1 VSAGGSL
8 EQLRERNLARAEE
21 HEQAARDL
29 MLQVREHEQK
39 AKACH
44 LQAERESR
52 GLEGERVVG
61 AVLDELGAAGW
72 RVFHDRRL
80 PGSVAN
86 IDHIA
91 VGPGGIVAIDAKA
104 YRGQAVIVGDELR
117 VGGRRRVNELDA
129 VIRYARTVAATVRAG
144 MPHLGTVVAYP
155 VICFSG
161 SVALPMPVTLRD
173 VTLIEHGVLG
183 QWMRSLPPFLPPQ
196 LVWQIGEVIEVGHP
210 PRTGPPASRLM
221 HQDRRPERAPQAAPQ
236 LTAQPEPGAPR
247 SCAGAIPVSAVPTPA
262 SAVPLATLAVLMLA
276 LVALVA
282 LVADWLFA

>member
-1 VSAGGSL
+1 
-8 EQLRERNLARAEE
+8 
-21 HEQAARDL
+21 
-29 MLQVREHEQK
+29 
-39 AKACH
+39 
-44 LQAERESR
+44 
-52 GLEGERVVG
+52 
-61 AVLDELGAAGW
+61 
-72 RVFHDRRL
+72 
-80 PGSVAN
+80 
-86 IDHIA
+86 
-91 VGPGGIVAIDAKA
+91 
-104 YRGQAVIVGDELR
+104 
-117 VGGRRRVNELDA
+117 
-129 VIRYARTVAATVRAG
+129 

-155 VICFSG
+155 VMCFFG
-161 SVALPMPVTLRD
+161 SVALPMPVALRN